1 MKKRLFTSESVT
13 EGHPDKICDKVSDA
27 VLDEILRQDKMA
39 RVACETSCT
48 TGMVMLMGE
57 ITTVAHVDYQL
68 LCAILRRIG
77 YDCRIRL
84 DCESCAV
91 IVSLHEQSPDIA
103 STARTRPESAGTATD
118 LTSGGRPGHDVRLA
132 CTETPELMPLPISLA
147 HRLARR
153 LLRKN
158 GRSPT
163 CGLTGSHSYGR
174 VY

>member
-57 ITTVAHVDYQL
+57 ITTVAHVDYQ
-68 LCAILRRIG
+68 AVVRDTLRRIG
-77 YDCRIRL
+77 YDRAGYGF

-103 STARTRPESAGTATD
+103 LGVDRSYEARVGRDSDGFDIGAETRA
-118 LTSGGRPGHDVRLA
+118 
-132 CTETPELMPLPISLA
+132 
-147 HRLARR
+147 
-153 LLRKN
+153 
-158 GRSPT
+158 
-163 CGLTGSHSYGR
+163 
-174 VY
+174 